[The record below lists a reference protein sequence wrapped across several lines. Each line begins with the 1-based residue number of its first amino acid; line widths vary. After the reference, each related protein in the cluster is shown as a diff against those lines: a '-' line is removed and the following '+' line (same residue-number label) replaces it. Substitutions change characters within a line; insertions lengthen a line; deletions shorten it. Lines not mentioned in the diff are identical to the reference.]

1 MLGTKEVGRDVRRS
15 TVCISPSGL
24 IQLAS
29 FLCLPSVSLDKF
41 AAAKLLPLCLTLC
54 DHIDSKIC
62 ILFKQFS
69 SISAKLEPI
78 CIFKAS
84 ILVHPTVS

>member
-15 TVCISPSGL
+15 TICISPSGL

-41 AAAKLLPLCLTLC
+41 K
-54 DHIDSKIC
+54 H
-62 ILFKQFS
+62 KQIQNLHF
-69 SISAKLEPI
+69 
-78 CIFKAS
+78 
-84 ILVHPTVS
+84 VQTVL